1 MTFRPFRRLPMILG
15 LVLAATAFSSGRF
28 HARLVRAE
36 PGVDSVVT
44 AAPTRI
50 QLWFNEP
57 VNPRL
62 TSAALLT
69 RDSTP
74 VATVTF
80 ARTPDPL
87 GVSAPL
93 TAVLVPGQY
102 RVQWRTMSPD
112 GHTIRGEYRFTFTP

>member
-1 MTFRPFRRLPMILG
+1 MTYRSFRRLPLLLG
-15 LVLAATAFSSGRF
+15 LVLAATAFTADRF

-87 GVSAPL
+87 SVAGPVAATL
-93 TAVLVPGQY
+93 APGQY
-102 RVQWRTMSPD
+102 RIQWRTMSPD

>member
-1 MTFRPFRRLPMILG
+1 MTSRSFRQVPLILG
-15 LVLAATAFSSGRF
+15 LALAAAAFSGGRF
-28 HARLVRAE
+28 HARLVKAE

-44 AAPTRI
+44 VAPTRI

-62 TSAALLT
+62 TSADLLT

-80 ARTPDPL
+80 ARMPDPL
-87 GVSAPL
+87 SVSAPL
-93 TAVLVPGQY
+93 TATLTPGLY